1 MELLNTAT
9 ERHCELPVAVAVAVA
24 VVPAV
29 AAAAAVAA
37 AKVLLLLVRARVRE
51 GSVQCV
57 VHVGAP
63 WLSMCAAACVHD
75 WGVTE
80 ACGRL
85 GLVSGCQVASP
96 SRPRALVG
104 HAGSR
109 GGELGQRGRSAT
121 RHSRLFLFTPFS
133 RVQLYTCM
141 TRLCDLESAE
151 TVSIY
156 YILG

>member
-1 MELLNTAT
+1 MKLLSTAT
-9 ERHCELPVAVAVAVA
+9 ERHCELPIAVAVAVA

-29 AAAAAVAA
+29 AAAAAAAA
-37 AKVLLLLVRARVRE
+37 AKVLLLVVRARVRE

-121 RHSRLFLFTPFS
+121 RHSRFFLFTPFF
-133 RVQLYTCM
+133 QCGLLT
-141 TRLCDLESAE
+141 D
-151 TVSIY
+151 
-156 YILG
+156 

>member
-24 VVPAV
+24 VVPAI
-29 AAAAAVAA
+29 AAAAAAAA
-37 AKVLLLLVRARVRE
+37 AKVLLLVVRARVRE

-121 RHSRLFLFTPFS
+121 RHSRLFLFTPFFS
-133 RVQLYTCM
+133 RYCNIVFKVQ
-141 TRLCDLESAE
+141 RD
-151 TVSIY
+151 V
-156 YILG
+156 